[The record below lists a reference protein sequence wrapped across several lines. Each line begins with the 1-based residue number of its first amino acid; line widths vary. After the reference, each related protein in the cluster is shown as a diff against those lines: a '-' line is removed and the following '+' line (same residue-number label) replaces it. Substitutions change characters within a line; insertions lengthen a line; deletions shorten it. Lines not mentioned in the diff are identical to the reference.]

1 MEFLKI
7 FEKFNE
13 IYQIKDIDILL
24 ERLLKEA
31 RNITNADAGSI
42 YLKEDNKLKIKY
54 SQNDTIQNRIGK
66 DKKLIYLNFSIPID
80 KNTISGYVAST
91 GEIVNIEDA
100 YNLEDDLPFNF
111 NSKYDE
117 ISNYRTKSILTF
129 PIKIKN
135 EVIGV
140 LQLINAKNKDGE
152 IVKFPYEIIPI
163 IMHFANNAGIAIER
177 ALMTREMILRMVKMT
192 EIHDPKETGAHVNRV
207 GAYSVELYENWAKK
221 RKIKNNEIEKVKDI
235 LRISAM
241 LHDIGKIA
249 ISDIILKKPG
259 KLTKEEFEEI
269 KKHTFLGARLFLN
282 RLSDF
287 DQTAYEIALNHHERW
302 DGKGYPGFID
312 VKTGKKIKEGGK
324 KGEEIPFLAR
334 IVSVADVFDALIS
347 KRSYKEAWSDE
358 KIKKVFMEERGKQF
372 DPEIV
377 DSLFECYDILKSI
390 KERYPD
396 EE

>member
-347 KRSYKEAWSDE
+347 KRSYKDAWSDE